1 MEITDSFKVPDYAGC
16 GIYAIINMKDRRA
29 YVGMTR
35 NIKRR
40 ASSHLSQLKNNNHP
54 NIKLQND
61 SQKELKF
68 LILQK
73 LDKETDK
80 RTLEILE
87 ISYMIEMDRERFELY
102 NINLMQFNDLR
113 VRIFELYIHP
123 ACFENAIEAIRNE
136 YGQSGL
142 WDRKQAIEEKI
153 SHDKGRQ

>member
-1 MEITDSFKVPDYAGC
+1 MEITDSFKVPDYDGC
-16 GIYAIINMKDRRA
+16 GIYAIVNIKDRRA

-40 ASSHLSQLKNNNHP
+40 ASSHLSQLKNNSHP

-87 ISYMIEMDRERFELY
+87 ISYMIEIDRERFELY
-102 NINLMQFNDLR
+102 NIDLMQFNDLR

-123 ACFENAIEAIRNE
+123 VCFKNTIEAIRNE

-142 WDRKQAIEEKI
+142 WDGK
-153 SHDKGRQ
+153 